1 MIVSWETYDR
11 LCEDHNRMKEMEE
24 DYREEIIEPYET
36 KLADARDFFA
46 AIAEMIYGVDEFD
59 AQRLYGHLEQL
70 AESIDAEKYFFKL
83 MEETKEKMAIRGK

>member
-1 MIVSWETYDR
+1 MSWETYDR
-11 LCEDHNRMKEMEE
+11 FHEEHQKMREMEE

-36 KLADARDFFA
+36 KLADARDFFS

-70 AESIDAEKYFFKL
+70 AESLDAEKYFYKL
-83 MEETKEKMAIRGK
+83 MQETKEKMAIRGK